1 MKIISFLLLAM
12 ASVYSLADDL
22 ETNTENSYIEKI
34 NKMGISSAPSHK
46 IIEIVNLIKSEVALV
61 IAKSVS
67 KNKEFGGVIYEEGGI
82 IKSTRSKSES
92 SCEINCF
99 IDLSGDYN
107 SLLPKVRS
115 GAVTIYTEWHTHPR
129 SNYVSDGDMDG
140 INQVHKFL
148 SKYDSNFMGGFYST
162 PSSAIYL
169 VAPGFTSSRKASKDA
184 ILVGKAV
191 SVDLAAN

>member
-1 MKIISFLLLAM
+1 MKTIPFFLLLL
-12 ASVYSLADDL
+12 ASSLSFAFEPSSAEEDA
-22 ETNTENSYIEKI
+22 YINKI
-34 NKMGISSAPSHK
+34 NELGVSKTPSDK
-46 IIEIVNLIKSEVALV
+46 IVEIVNLIKSEVSLV
-61 IAKSVS
+61 ISKSVS
-67 KNKEFGGVIYEEGGI
+67 KNKEYGGVIYEEDGV

-92 SCEINCF
+92 ACETNCF

-129 SNYVSDGDMDG
+129 SNYVSDGDMNG